1 MSDTRAL
8 RQAVAKNN
16 ATKVRSLLSQGG
28 ATVDAE
34 VLLLAATRG
43 HAAVLRMLL
52 EAGAALSA
60 SEAPGLL
67 IAAVQSPDGTATLSH
82 LLQAIP
88 ADGLNGTVREWT
100 PLMHAVKLGLLGAV
114 DALLQAG
121 ANADYRMP
129 TAGGT
134 ALMIGVQHA
143 QPEAVAR
150 LLGAKAAVETQD
162 AQGWTALKWAAQ
174 MGDVAVV
181 RALLDAGATV
191 EAAEGEGS
199 ALMVAAENL
208 RAEVRRWPPR
218 LQGVR

>member
-34 VLLLAATRG
+34 VLLLAASRG
-43 HAAVLRMLL
+43 HAAVLQMLL

-100 PLMHAVKLGLLGAV
+100 PLGHIVSATGSLF
-114 DALLQAG
+114 DIHTPRNIR
-121 ANADYRMP
+121 NA
-129 TAGGT
+129 
-134 ALMIGVQHA
+134 
-143 QPEAVAR
+143 
-150 LLGAKAAVETQD
+150 
-162 AQGWTALKWAAQ
+162 
-174 MGDVAVV
+174 
-181 RALLDAGATV
+181 
-191 EAAEGEGS
+191 
-199 ALMVAAENL
+199 
-208 RAEVRRWPPR
+208 VRRQIPPSCGDGR
-218 LQGVR
+218 D